1 MSSNQRVTDQHMP
14 RGMEVLDAYVARRG
28 SITLDPQRVKALI
41 GRATSMV
48 MSGAT
53 ATMDDLIDPWTR
65 QLALYTAT
73 MGSTILALLEVD
85 PKDSE
90 ALLKQMHAD
99 LERIDPAGAP

>member
-1 MSSNQRVTDQHMP
+1 MSSTHRVTDRHMP

-53 ATMDDLIDPWTR
+53 ATMDESIDSWTR
-65 QLALYTAT
+65 QVALYTAT
-73 MGSTILALLEVD
+73 MGGAILALLDVD
-85 PKDSE
+85 PKDSA
-90 ALLKQMHAD
+90 ALLRQMHAD